1 MENPRPAAPRAQ
13 NNAAKKSQ
21 IRRAP
26 AAHSNFAARSK
37 TQSETKMHILLLNE
51 YYPPD
56 TSATAKMAAQV
67 AEALAQRHQ
76 VTVVAGRPSYD
87 PDARYPYALLRRDTR
102 NRVMVECVG
111 STAYPRHKMQRRVSN
126 YLSYLALAV
135 PRTLALRPDVI
146 LAMTDP
152 PVAGI
157 TGAFIARLAGRPFV
171 YNIRDLYPDMAVGGD
186 IVRSGKWVARW
197 ERWHRHALKQAARVI
212 VLGDDMRDRI
222 LAKGVAAERVVVVR
236 DGATAAASP
245 ALMPERDDPVVQEIR
260 HGFPF
265 VVLHAGNLGFYG
277 AWDTLLAAAKLSSNE
292 NTGFVFIGD
301 GANRAALESSARDLP
316 NVKFGPFRPV
326 EQIAHVMMAGDL
338 HIITVKR
345 GLQGVVVPSKLYSTL
360 AAGRPILVVAPLES
374 DAARIVVESGCG
386 VAADPDDP
394 AAVATAIRE
403 LRAQPARLAEMGRRA
418 GETAAKYARVDELNR
433 FVAIVEDA
441 ARNRSQCSITLN

>member
-1 MENPRPAAPRAQ
+1 
-13 NNAAKKSQ
+13 
-21 IRRAP
+21 
-26 AAHSNFAARSK
+26 
-37 TQSETKMHILLLNE
+37 MHILLLNE

-67 AEALAQRHQ
+67 AEALAQRHR

-87 PDARYPYALLRRDTR
+87 PDARYPYALLRRSTR
-102 NRVMVECVG
+102 NKVTVECVG
-111 STAYPRHKMQRRVSN
+111 STAYPRHQMTRRVTN

-135 PRTLALRPDVI
+135 PRALALHPDVI

-157 TGAFIARLAGRPFV
+157 AGAFIARLAGRPFV

-186 IVRSGKWVARW
+186 IVRASKWVARW
-197 ERWHRHALKQAARVI
+197 ESLHRRALKQAARVI

-222 LAKGVAAERVVVVR
+222 LAKGVATERVVVVR
-236 DGATAAASP
+236 DGATP
-245 ALMPERDDPVVQEIR
+245 APAEMPGRSDPVVQEIR

-277 AWDTLLAAAKLSSNE
+277 AWDTLLATAKILSNE

-316 NVKFGPFRPV
+316 NVKFAPFRPA
-326 EQIAHVMMAGDL
+326 EQVAHVMMAGDL

-345 GLQGVVVPSKLYSTL
+345 GLEGVVVPSKLYSTL
-360 AAGRPILVVAPLES
+360 AAGRPILVVAPPES

-394 AAVATAIRE
+394 AAVAAAIRE
-403 LRAQPARLAEMGRRA
+403 LRAQPLRLAEMGRRA
-418 GETAAKYARVDELNR
+418 RETAAKYARVNELER
-433 FVAIVEDA
+433 FVAIIESVADA
-441 ARNRSQCSITLN
+441 QPHE

>member
-1 MENPRPAAPRAQ
+1 
-13 NNAAKKSQ
+13 
-21 IRRAP
+21 
-26 AAHSNFAARSK
+26 
-37 TQSETKMHILLLNE
+37 MHILLLNE

-67 AEALAQRHQ
+67 AETLAQRHH

-87 PDARYPYALLRRDTR
+87 PDVRYPYALLRRNTR
-102 NRVMVECVG
+102 NKVVVECVG
-111 STAYPRHKMQRRVSN
+111 STAYSRHQMPRRVAN

-135 PRTLALRPDVI
+135 PRAIALRPDVI

-157 TGAFIARLAGRPFV
+157 AGAFIARLSGRPFV

-186 IVRSGKWVARW
+186 IVRASKWVARW
-197 ERWHRHALKQAARVI
+197 ESLHRRALKQAARVI

-222 LAKGVAAERVVVVR
+222 LAKGVAPERVVVVR
-236 DGATAAASP
+236 DGTANLP
-245 ALMPERDDPVVQEIR
+245 AQMPDRSDPVVQEIR
-260 HGFPF
+260 QGFPF

-277 AWDTLLAAAKLSSNE
+277 AWETLLAAAKMLSNE
-292 NTGFVFIGD
+292 NTGFVFVGD
-301 GANRAALESSARDLP
+301 GANRAALESSARNLP
-316 NVKFGPFRPV
+316 NVKFAPFRPV
-326 EQIAHVMMAGDL
+326 EQVAHVMMAGDL
-338 HIITVKR
+338 HIVTVKR
-345 GLQGVVVPSKLYSTL
+345 GLEGVVVPSKLYSIL
-360 AAGRPILVVAPLES
+360 AAGRPILVVAPPES

-394 AAVATAIRE
+394 AGVAAAIRE

-418 GETAAKYARVDELNR
+418 RETAAKYARVDELQR

-441 ARNRSQCSITLN
+441 ARPSRA

>member
-1 MENPRPAAPRAQ
+1 
-13 NNAAKKSQ
+13 
-21 IRRAP
+21 
-26 AAHSNFAARSK
+26 
-37 TQSETKMHILLLNE
+37 MHILLLNE

-67 AEALAQRHQ
+67 AETLAQRHQ

-87 PDARYPYALLRRDTR
+87 PDEFYPYALLRRHTR
-102 NRVMVECVG
+102 SSLTVERVG
-111 STAYPRHKMQRRVSN
+111 STAYPRHQMQRRVSN

-157 TGAFIARLAGRPFV
+157 AGAFIARLSGTPFV

-197 ERWHRHALKQAARVI
+197 ENLHRRALKQAARVI
-212 VLGDDMRDRI
+212 VLGDDMRERI
-222 LAKGVAAERVVVVR
+222 LAKGVAPERVVVVR
-236 DGATAAASP
+236 DGTSAPAAK
-245 ALMPERDDPVVQEIR
+245 MPDVSDPLVQEIR

-277 AWDTLLAAAKLSSNE
+277 AWDTLLAAAKILSNE
-292 NTGFVFIGD
+292 NCGFVFIGD
-301 GANRAALESSARDLP
+301 GANRAALESAARHAP
-316 NVKFGPFRPV
+316 NVKFAPFRPFDQV
-326 EQIAHVMMAGDL
+326 PHVMMAGDL
-338 HIITVKR
+338 HIVTVKR
-345 GLQGVVVPSKLYSTL
+345 GLEGVVVPSKLYSTL
-360 AAGRPILVVAPLES
+360 AAGRPVLAVAPPQS

-394 AAVATAIRE
+394 AAVAAAIRE
-403 LRAQPARLAEMGRRA
+403 LRSQPARLAEMARRA
-418 GETAAKYARVDELNR
+418 RETAAKYARVDELQR
-433 FVAIVEDA
+433 FVAIVEA
-441 ARNRSQCSITLN
+441 AAQGNGTMPL